1 MSFIFDAPLSDFDR
15 KRYESG
21 KSEIM
26 TNYTISS
33 EAQKVLDRTLVD
45 FLPETKIVYLHI
57 LLSARHDRDFWVP
70 LPTNTIRAYSREAD
84 NERARLVESG
94 LLEKSDSFGP
104 KKCYEYR
111 VAFDV
116 RRAFYDAEAHTQSL
130 KRVDPLTK
138 EVRNNPAKTR
148 HYDSNRNP
156 RFEPIRAGLRALQQG
171 RFDLNGVV
179 RHLDHEAAL
188 ARKAEAALALNGGG
202 LSRAEYDN
210 ALYRIYGR
218 YDNDARCFMSL
229 LNQDPRHINGRHVVY
244 RLAYQPTIT
253 GRISQMG
260 GGLQSCSRSM
270 KAAAYRSIDGVKNY
284 DIKSSQAFILQALLN
299 EQGLDTTWIDAY
311 LKEDKAEYAKRAGVP
326 VDVWKQCFYAL
337 CFGASLRFAKGPNQQ
352 EWSFRTILI
361 DYVNHHRMLSDE
373 RVIIPIS
380 VEADELFRRVK
391 DELLPF
397 SRVLNQYRR
406 SLDELWVL
414 SNSTYCK
421 SGRRIK
427 NAAGVFLD
435 VKTYES
441 WPGNRSKR
449 LASFILQGVEA
460 GFIHTLTASLS
471 EHGVIP
477 ISNEHDGIVTI
488 GEIPAQA
495 IQDAQEA
502 CNTPYLQLVEKPF
515 EPLA

>member
-1 MSFIFDAPLSDFDR
+1 MSFLFYAERSDFDR

-26 TNYTISS
+26 TNYTISP
-33 EAQKVLDRTLVD
+33 EAQEILDRTLAD
-45 FLPETKIVYLHI
+45 FLPETRIVYLHI
-57 LLSARHDRDFWVP
+57 LLSARPDRDFWVP

-84 NERARLVESG
+84 NERAHLVESG

-116 RRAFYDAEAHTQSL
+116 RRAFYEAEAHTQSL

-138 EVRNNPAKTR
+138 EICNKPAKTQ

-156 RFEPIRAGLRALQQG
+156 RFEPIRAGLKALQQG

-179 RHLDHEAAL
+179 RHLDREAAL
-188 ARKAEAALALNGGG
+188 ARNAESVLALNAGGM
-202 LSRAEYDN
+202 SRAEYNN
-210 ALYRIYGR
+210 ALHRIYGR

-229 LNQDPRHINGRHVVY
+229 LNQAPRHINGRHVVY
-244 RLAYQPTIT
+244 RLAYKPTIT
-253 GRISQMG
+253 GRISQIG

-270 KAAAYRSIDGVKNY
+270 KAAAYLSIDGVKNY
-284 DIKSSQAFILQALLN
+284 DIKSSQAYILQALLN
-299 EQGLDTTWIDAY
+299 EQELDTTWIDAY
-311 LKEDKAEYAKRAGVP
+311 LKKDKSEYAERAGVP

-337 CFGASLRFAKGPNQQ
+337 CFGGSLRFAKGPDQE
-352 EWSFRTILI
+352 EWSFRTILV
-361 DYVNHHRMLSDE
+361 DHVRQQRLLSPE
-373 RVIIPIS
+373 RVIIPVE
-380 VEADELFRRVK
+380 VEAEELFRRVK
-391 DELLPF
+391 DELQPF
-397 SRVLNQYRR
+397 GRVLDQYRR
-406 SLDELWVL
+406 SLDESWLLV
-414 SNSTYCK
+414 NSTYCK

-427 NAAGVFLD
+427 NAAGVFLNT
-435 VKTYES
+435 KTYES
-441 WPGNRSKR
+441 WQGNRSKR

-460 GFIHTLTASLS
+460 GLIHTLTASLGDY
-471 EHGVIP
+471 GVIP
-477 ISNEHDGIVTI
+477 ISNEHDGLVTI

-515 EPLA
+515 EPSA